1 MMRLRAAAL
10 LSAALLCWSTPAHAW
25 DEVGHKVVARIA
37 WNHMTPAARQH
48 AIRLLQAAPPNS
60 GIAELLPRDGRPLE
74 ERQRDWFVN
83 ASYWPDQIR
92 SREHPGFRYAH
103 SDWHY
108 VNFFWEQRPDGTRR
122 DRPDIPRA
130 GFLIDQE
137 MRIAAALGSPSV
149 PDSAKATDLPWL
161 LHLVGD
167 AHQPMHNSARI
178 TARDTAGDR
187 GANEFRLAGLY
198 PFNNLHAYWDA
209 LIGFSVPW
217 TSASRTEHDHV
228 GSVARQIAA
237 RYPLTAMR
245 GRVLPGQFETWS
257 REGMRVAQ
265 AVGYPSWLIRDQR
278 APARYRPHAWAA
290 AQPRVA
296 LAGYRLAD
304 VLNRALGS

>member
-1 MMRLRAAAL
+1 MRLRAAL
-10 LSAALLCWSTPAHAW
+10 LSAAALLCWSPPAHAW

-37 WNHMTPAARQH
+37 WDHMTPAARQH

-60 GIAELLPRDGRPLE
+60 GIAELLPTDGRPLE
-74 ERQRDWFVN
+74 ERHRDWFVN

-92 SREHPGFRYAH
+92 GREHPGNRYAH
-103 SDWHY
+103 SEWHY
-108 VNFFWEQRPDGTRR
+108 VNFFWEQLPDGTRR
-122 DRPDIPRA
+122 DRPDRGRA

-137 MRIAAALGSPSV
+137 TRIAAALASATV

-217 TSASRTEHDHV
+217 GADDREEWDYVETI
-228 GSVARQIAA
+228 ARRVQA
-237 RYPLTAMR
+237 RYPHAALR
-245 GRVLPGQFETWS
+245 RRLLPGAFETWS
-257 REGMRVAQ
+257 QEGMRIAQ
-265 AVGYPSWLIRDQR
+265 AVGYPSWLVRDQR
-278 APARYRPHAWAA
+278 APARYRPHAWSAA
-290 AQPRVA
+290 EPRVA